1 MNEASLKNLRPF
13 QPGQSGNLS
22 GRPARARLT
31 EQFVSDL
38 SATWAKHGA
47 RILEDMARKDGRS
60 FAHLAAKL
68 IPQDVSLSI
77 SARLPG
83 DLPPDDWQAMLELL
97 SAVKA
102 ALPDDQRKPGD
113 IAALVGEALRLHGAK
128 VVEACAPVANAL
140 PNIDK
145 SCDS

>member
-1 MNEASLKNLRPF
+1 MNERSLKNLKPFRP
-13 QPGQSGNLS
+13 GESGNLN

-38 SATWAKHGA
+38 SATWSRHGS

-68 IPQDVSLSI
+68 IPQDVTLSVQ
-77 SARLPG
+77 ARLPG
-83 DLPPDDWQAMLELL
+83 DLAPDDWSSMLELL

-102 ALPDDQRKPGD
+102 ALPDDQRKPGA
-113 IAALVGEALRLHGAK
+113 IAELVTEALRLHSAK
-128 VVEACAPVANAL
+128 LIEA
-140 PNIDK
+140 
-145 SCDS
+145 DSQDGD